1 MAKILVP
8 FDHSENAFI
17 ALQQAIYLAQNN
29 RVDIEVFHVINL
41 LISRDIPM
49 EWTKDD
55 ETAIKESLQSK
66 IDVAKAL
73 NGGPIDFNISV
84 FLQRGE
90 RVVEEVL
97 MRANE
102 TDTVII
108 IMGTHGVTGLIDK
121 VMGTN
126 SLDVLNNSSFPLLL
140 IPPHWQAQSIDQLV
154 LAIDLNDLVRVTTK
168 ANDLKTFFNLPL
180 KAVQLTSLSKE
191 NEIENRVVDGISLEY
206 IDSRI
211 DLSLADNLRNYTQNL
226 HHTILIMFT
235 HPRKLLQKIFSKSL
249 TSDTAKVIEIPLLS
263 VRTE

>member
-1 MAKILVP
+1 MTKILVP

-17 ALQQAIYLAQNN
+17 ALQQAIYIAQNN
-29 RVDIEVFHVINL
+29 HVDIEVFHVINL

-49 EWTKDD
+49 EWTEQD
-55 ETAIKESLQSK
+55 ENDIKQSLQSK

-73 NGGPIDFNISV
+73 NGGPIDFNITV

-90 RVVEEVL
+90 RVVDEVL

-108 IMGTHGVTGLIDK
+108 VMGTHGVTGFIDK

-126 SLDVLNNSSFPLLL
+126 SLDVLNNSVYPLLL
-140 IPPHWQAQSIDQLV
+140 IPPHWQAQKIDQLV
-154 LAIDLNDLVRVTTK
+154 LAIDLNDLITVTNK
-168 ANDLKTFFNLPL
+168 VKDLKKFFNLPL
-180 KAVQLTSLSKE
+180 TAIQLTALSEVK
-191 NEIENRVVDGISLEY
+191 EIERREVEGISFEY

-211 DLSLADNLRNYTQNL
+211 DKTLADNLRDYTQTL

-249 TSDTAKVIEIPLLS
+249 TSDTAKVIEIPMLS